1 VDARSGEVQVDRAP
15 GQDWVHNEHAETG
28 KPGSFSDENESR
40 GTPVSNGPVHVDR
53 LVGMGMVAFWW
64 QNAPTSGCSGGHKLS
79 AFGSPQR
86 DTRRAGQPL
95 RVAAAR
101 LGRRSLHLWFASY
114 TTVIPQTGS
123 QVPSLARA
131 SPHHLADCPSRRSPL
146 GGKARWQKR
155 SVFPARRMRRGLQF

>member
-1 VDARSGEVQVDRAP
+1 VDRAP

-28 KPGSFSDENESR
+28 KPDASSDANRSH
-40 GTPVSNGPVHVDR
+40 GTSASNGPAYVDH
-53 LVGMGMVAFWW
+53 LVGVGMVGSGW
-64 QNAPTSGCSGGHKLS
+64 QHAPGNDFSGGHKLS

-86 DTRRAGQPL
+86 DTRTAGQPL
-95 RVAAAR
+95 MVAATW
-101 LGRRSLHLWFASY
+101 LGRRSLHLRFASY

-123 QVPSLARA
+123 QVPPLARA

-155 SVFPARRMRRGLQF
+155 FVFPARRMRRGLQF